1 MSNTKS
7 IKRLAIYLILLMVV
21 ASLLMSFSN
30 QGELVLGLPIDKKSN
45 FLLES
50 GYGERQ
56 HPVLGD
62 VRMHTGIDL
71 AAEEG
76 VPVVATEDG
85 VVIVAKLL
93 GAWGNKIVVQ
103 HNDAYSTSYSHMK
116 SMNVNEGDQVKKGQV
131 IGLVGHTGLS
141 AKNHLHFELLKNGK
155 AIDPIQYLPQIK

>member
-30 QGELVLGLPIDKKSN
+30 QGELALGLPIDKKSN

-76 VPVVATEDG
+76 VPVVSTEDG
-85 VVIVAKLL
+85 IVIEAKLL

-116 SMNVNEGDQVKKGQV
+116 SMKVKEGDQVKKGQV

-155 AIDPIQYLPQIK
+155 AIDPINYLPEIE